1 MKKRAWLSIMALLL
15 VVGLLSACGDKVN
28 SSNGNGPSA
37 EEPPA
42 VTEPTTPDK
51 TPSTEDP
58 GTNNGGTNT
67 GTSEQE
73 KEPTSVDKK
82 TETIKV
88 YVSDDQLMELVT
100 YSKEIQYTNV
110 DEKLKAALEALQNA
124 DESKYIALWKNIK
137 FNSYKLDDQG
147 LLTIDVTLTEQ
158 GHLGAGGESFAIEAL
173 ASTLFQFD
181 EVKFINILLDGQEVE
196 SLMGHV
202 TLEHPIKRP

>member
-1 MKKRAWLSIMALLL
+1 MKKRAWLSIMALVLA
-15 VVGLLSACGDKVN
+15 VGLLSACGDKVN
-28 SSNGNGPSA
+28 MSNGSDPSTV
-37 EEPPA
+37 EPPA
-42 VTEPTTPDK
+42 VTEPTTPEQ

-58 GTNNGGTNT
+58 GTNNGETNT
-67 GTSEQE
+67 DTSEPS

-82 TETIKV
+82 SETIKV

-100 YSKEIQYTNV
+100 YSKEIQYTNE
-110 DEKLKAALEALQNA
+110 DEKLKAALDALQTA

-147 LLTIDVTLTEQ
+147 MLTIDVTLTDQ
-158 GHLGAGGESFAIEAL
+158 GHLGAGGEAFAIDAL
-173 ASTLFQFD
+173 TNTLFQFD
-181 EVKFINILLDGQEVE
+181 EVKSINILLDGQEAE